1 MKAKIT
7 NVRFVKEFEGKYGL
21 AFVFGVSYDGK
32 EAQYIS
38 KSKDQTKFVK
48 GQEAEFT
55 ETVKDYRGEEQITI
69 KPIQTN
75 TGNFGRAVKKEQSR
89 YSGFAMSYAKDLCV
103 ADKIKITELRLYTT
117 TMFNLMVELDK
128 TLES

>member
-7 NVRFVKEFEGKYGL
+7 GVRFVKEFEGKYGK
-21 AFVFGVSYDGK
+21 AFVFGVSYAGK

-38 KSKDQTKFVK
+38 KSKEQTKFVN

-55 ETVKDYRGEEQITI
+55 ETVKTWNDEDQITI
-69 KPIQTN
+69 RPVQAN

-89 YSGFAMSYAKDLCV
+89 YSGFAMSYAKDLVV
-103 ADKIKITELRLYTT
+103 ADKIEIKDLRKYTT
-117 TMFNLMVELDK
+117 TMFDLMVELDK
-128 TLES
+128 TLQS